1 MWAVYLEFFS
11 KNVIIF
17 STQRARHVY
26 PELDPHLG
34 RASGVYFVFAG

>member
-1 MWAVYLEFFS
+1 MGSLFGVFLKE
-11 KNVIIF
+11 NVIIF

-34 RASGVYFVFAG
+34 RASGGYVVFAG